1 MSQLPIESV
10 MPDLL
15 SAIKT
20 HSQVILKAAPGAGK
34 STHLPLKLLTENVVN
49 GKIIVLEPRRL
60 AARNIAYYL
69 AQQLGESIGQRVGYR
84 VRGESR
90 VSVNTQLEIV
100 TEGILTRMI
109 QMDPELTG
117 ISLVMFDEFHERSI
131 HADTALAFSLEIQDV
146 LREDLKLVIMS
157 ATIDLD
163 DIKVL
168 MPNAKYIE
176 SQGRSFPV
184 EYRYH
189 PLRPNQGYEQV
200 VVAQIHSLIGKETGS
215 LLVFLPGMSAI
226 KRVAEGLT
234 SLPSNVDVF
243 PLHGQLGFRQQ
254 QAAIQAPTKGQR
266 KVVLSTN
273 IAETSLTIE
282 GIRIVLDSGL
292 QRTARFD
299 VKNGVT
305 KLEQVRI
312 AQSSA
317 EQRAGRAGRLEPGIC
332 IRLYSESSLN
342 QQPYVPPAEIL
353 SSDLSSLA
361 IELAQWGASE
371 PSELKW
377 LDIPPQASFLQS
389 KRLLV
394 NLGLLDD
401 KHQLTSRGKA
411 ACDLGVEPR
420 IAAML
425 THSNSPAWLST
436 APAVAALL
444 ESPER
449 STVNFTHS
457 VDSFKRGKHSQ
468 QKMVH
473 QRGMALARKLNVAFS
488 TESIEESLVAVML
501 ATAFPDRVAQLRS
514 GKVGKFLL
522 ANGHG
527 AELNDEEKLS
537 ISEYLVIAD
546 LIRTQSGSSRI
557 FLAVELELLSVKKWF
572 PGLLKNNDYL
582 DWDDEKGRLIAES
595 QQCIGRLV
603 VERAPLPTP
612 PPEKMTQALLNY
624 VRRKGLAVL
633 DWSDNSTQLL
643 ERIRCAADWLPEQPW
658 PETSDAQLLKNL
670 EHWLEPYLIGVN
682 SLQAMKKIDLEPV
695 LMSYLSW
702 PLNKNIDQWLPVYY
716 LLPTGTKKKIR
727 YKQGYEPILSVRM
740 QEMFGQ
746 QASPKIAQGRK
757 KLLVE
762 LLSPAQRPLQITS
775 DLASFWASA
784 YKEVQKEMKGR
795 YPKHV
800 WPDDPANHVATT
812 KTKRQL
818 NS

>member
-1 MSQLPIESV
+1 
-10 MPDLL
+10 MPELL

-34 STHLPLKLLTENVVN
+34 STYLPLKLLTENAVD

-90 VSVNTQLEIV
+90 VSANTQLEIV

-117 ISLVMFDEFHERSI
+117 ISLVIFDEFHERSI

-146 LREDLKLVIMS
+146 LREDLKLVVMS

-163 DIKVL
+163 TIKVL

-189 PLRPNQGYEQV
+189 PLRPNQRYEHV
-200 VVAQIHSLIGKETGS
+200 MVAQIHSLIGKETGS

-243 PLHGQLGFRQQ
+243 PLHGQLNFQQQ

-266 KVVLSTN
+266 KVVLATN

-282 GIRIVLDSGL
+282 GIRMVLDSGL

-342 QQPYVPPAEIL
+342 QQPYVPSAEIL

-377 LDIPPQASFLQS
+377 LES
-389 KRLLV
+389 KFFTIQTV
-394 NLGLLDD
+394 TG
-401 KHQLTSRGKA
+401 
-411 ACDLGVEPR
+411 
-420 IAAML
+420 
-425 THSNSPAWLST
+425 
-436 APAVAALL
+436 
-444 ESPER
+444 ESG
-449 STVNFTHS
+449 F
-457 VDSFKRGKHSQ
+457 
-468 QKMVH
+468 
-473 QRGMALARKLNVAFS
+473 
-488 TESIEESLVAVML
+488 
-501 ATAFPDRVAQLRS
+501 
-514 GKVGKFLL
+514 
-522 ANGHG
+522 
-527 AELNDEEKLS
+527 
-537 ISEYLVIAD
+537 
-546 LIRTQSGSSRI
+546 
-557 FLAVELELLSVKKWF
+557 
-572 PGLLKNNDYL
+572 
-582 DWDDEKGRLIAES
+582 
-595 QQCIGRLV
+595 IG
-603 VERAPLPTP
+603 
-612 PPEKMTQALLNY
+612 
-624 VRRKGLAVL
+624 
-633 DWSDNSTQLL
+633 
-643 ERIRCAADWLPEQPW
+643 
-658 PETSDAQLLKNL
+658 
-670 EHWLEPYLIGVN
+670 
-682 SLQAMKKIDLEPV
+682 
-695 LMSYLSW
+695 
-702 PLNKNIDQWLPVYY
+702 
-716 LLPTGTKKKIR
+716 
-727 YKQGYEPILSVRM
+727 
-740 QEMFGQ
+740 
-746 QASPKIAQGRK
+746 
-757 KLLVE
+757 
-762 LLSPAQRPLQITS
+762 
-775 DLASFWASA
+775 
-784 YKEVQKEMKGR
+784 
-795 YPKHV
+795 
-800 WPDDPANHVATT
+800 
-812 KTKRQL
+812 
-818 NS
+818 